1 MARLDQHRHGSGLR
15 RQLAQQAEPL
25 RRQLCRQ
32 GGDAGGV
39 AAGAI
44 EAADEAQLDRRVRH
58 QKVDRS
64 GRGRRLGRGRRRG
77 AGQRRDHRD
86 PLADQIR
93 SQFRQPLVLALGP
106 AEFDRDV
113 QGLTGPA
120 LSASVGA
127 DVPR

>member
-1 MARLDQHRHGSGLR
+1 MV
-15 RQLAQQAEPL
+15 E
-25 RRQLCRQ
+25 
-32 GGDAGGV
+32 V
-39 AAGAI
+39 AALAATAAVVLDSVAI
-44 EAADEAQLDRRVRH
+44 TAIRWRIR
-58 QKVDRS
+58 
-64 GRGRRLGRGRRRG
+64 
-77 AGQRRDHRD
+77 
-86 PLADQIR
+86 IR